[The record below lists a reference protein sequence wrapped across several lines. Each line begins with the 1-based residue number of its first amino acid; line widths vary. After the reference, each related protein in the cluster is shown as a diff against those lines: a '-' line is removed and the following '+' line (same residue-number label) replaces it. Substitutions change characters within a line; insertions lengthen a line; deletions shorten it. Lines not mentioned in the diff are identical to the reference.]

1 MAEPMSRELLDLIE
15 AHLNLERQSAADYF
29 AAAIWFA
36 ERELTGFA
44 EHLRDEAKQE
54 EQHAAK
60 FADYLISRGQR
71 PVLDTIEPP
80 RQQWTGV
87 EQVIA
92 NVFRMEAD
100 VTSSVLQLYGTA
112 EGDDDKRTT
121 VFLDPIVDGQRI
133 SEHEAAYLLG
143 RVKAPGW
150 WRRLTYAS
158 YRRNRKRTIHA
169 VPIRNNLSDPLS
181 ISKSSYGSG
190 IIAIPQVDE
199 NLVVSPAGRMWVTR
213 SALTHLISPESTSA
227 I

>member
-1 MAEPMSRELLDLIE
+1 MGMTTSATPQATIAIPTGPAGRAMAEPMSAEMLDLIQ
-15 AHLNLERQSAADYF
+15 AHLNLERQSAAAYF
-29 AAAIWFA
+29 AAAVWFA

-100 VTSSVLQLYGTA
+100 VTASVLQLYNTA
-112 EGDDDKRTT
+112 EKDIDRRTT
-121 VFLDPIVDGQRI
+121 VFLDPIVDGQRL

-143 RVKAPGW
+143 RVKFAAENP
-150 WRRLTYAS
+150 A
-158 YRRNRKRTIHA
+158 A
-169 VPIRNNLSDPLS
+169 VM
-181 ISKSSYGSG
+181 
-190 IIAIPQVDE
+190 IIDAE
-199 NLVVSPAGRMWVTR
+199 LRESEAEPAKLEG
-213 SALTHLISPESTSA
+213 
-227 I
+227 

>member
-1 MAEPMSRELLDLIE
+1 MTTSTTQATITVPTGPAGRAMAEPMSAEMLDLME

-29 AAAIWFA
+29 AAAVWFA

-54 EQHAAK
+54 QEHAAK

-80 RQQWTGV
+80 RQQWPDV

-100 VTSSVLQLYGTA
+100 VTASVLQLYKTA
-112 EGDDDKRTT
+112 EEDIDRRTT
-121 VFLDPIVDGQRI
+121 VFLDPIVDDQRL

-143 RVKAPGW
+143 RVKFAAENP
-150 WRRLTYAS
+150 A
-158 YRRNRKRTIHA
+158 A
-169 VPIRNNLSDPLS
+169 VM
-181 ISKSSYGSG
+181 
-190 IIAIPQVDE
+190 IIDAE
-199 NLVVSPAGRMWVTR
+199 LREGEAEPAKLEG
-213 SALTHLISPESTSA
+213 
-227 I
+227 

>member
-1 MAEPMSRELLDLIE
+1 MTASQIQAPITVPTGPAGRAMAEPMSAELLDLME

-71 PVLDTIEPP
+71 PVLDTVEPP
-80 RQQWTGV
+80 RQQWTDV

-100 VTSSVLQLYGTA
+100 VTASVLQLYGTA
-112 EGDDDKRTT
+112 EQDDDKRTT
-121 VFLDPIVDGQRI
+121 VFLDPVVDGQRI
-133 SEHEAAYLLG
+133 SEHEAAYQEAQHEELVNDDCPKIVIADKIIVNGNCVLH
-143 RVKAPGW
+143 
-150 WRRLTYAS
+150 LE
-158 YRRNRKRTIHA
+158 I
-169 VPIRNNLSDPLS
+169 L
-181 ISKSSYGSG
+181 ISK
-190 IIAIPQVDE
+190 IVATFAVDDCG
-199 NLVVSPAGRMWVTR
+199 VVDHTR
-213 SALTHLISPESTSA
+213 LAT
-227 I
+227 

>member
-1 MAEPMSRELLDLIE
+1 MTASQIQAPINVPTGPAGRAMAEPMSAEMLDLME

-29 AAAIWFA
+29 AAAVWFA

-54 EQHAAK
+54 QEHAAK

-80 RQQWTGV
+80 RQQWPDV

-100 VTSSVLQLYGTA
+100 VTASVLQLYKTA
-112 EGDDDKRTT
+112 EEDIDRRTT
-121 VFLDPIVDGQRI
+121 VFLDAIVDAQRL

-143 RVKAPGW
+143 RVKFAAGNP
-150 WRRLTYAS
+150 A
-158 YRRNRKRTIHA
+158 A
-169 VPIRNNLSDPLS
+169 VM
-181 ISKSSYGSG
+181 
-190 IIAIPQVDE
+190 IIDAE
-199 NLVVSPAGRMWVTR
+199 LREGEAEPAKLEG
-213 SALTHLISPESTSA
+213 
-227 I
+227 

>member
-1 MAEPMSRELLDLIE
+1 MTTSTTQATITVPTGPAGRAMAEPMSAEMLDLME

-100 VTSSVLQLYGTA
+100 VTASVLQLYNTA
-112 EGDDDKRTT
+112 EKDIDRRTT
-121 VFLDPIVDGQRI
+121 VFLDPIVDGQRL

-143 RVKAPGW
+143 RVKFAAGNP
-150 WRRLTYAS
+150 A
-158 YRRNRKRTIHA
+158 A
-169 VPIRNNLSDPLS
+169 VM
-181 ISKSSYGSG
+181 
-190 IIAIPQVDE
+190 IIDAELREDE
-199 NLVVSPAGRMWVTR
+199 AEPAKLEG
-213 SALTHLISPESTSA
+213 
-227 I
+227 

>member
-1 MAEPMSRELLDLIE
+1 MTTSAIQAPINVPTGPAGRAMAEPMSAEMLDLME

-29 AAAIWFA
+29 AAAVWFA

-80 RQQWTGV
+80 RQQWTDV

-100 VTSSVLQLYGTA
+100 VTASVLQLYDTA
-112 EGDDDKRTT
+112 EKDIDRRTT
-121 VFLDPIVDGQRI
+121 VFLDPIVDGQRL

-143 RVKAPGW
+143 RVKFAAGNP
-150 WRRLTYAS
+150 A
-158 YRRNRKRTIHA
+158 A
-169 VPIRNNLSDPLS
+169 VM
-181 ISKSSYGSG
+181 
-190 IIAIPQVDE
+190 IIDAE
-199 NLVVSPAGRMWVTR
+199 LKEGEAEPAKLEG
-213 SALTHLISPESTSA
+213 
-227 I
+227 

>member
-1 MAEPMSRELLDLIE
+1 MGMTNSAAAQATIVIPVGPAGRAMAEPMSAEMLDLIQ
-15 AHLNLERQSAADYF
+15 AHLNLERQSAAAYF
-29 AAAIWFA
+29 AAAVWFA

-100 VTSSVLQLYGTA
+100 VTASVLQLYDTA
-112 EGDDDKRTT
+112 EKDIDRRTT
-121 VFLDPIVDGQRI
+121 VFLDPIVDGQRL

-143 RVKAPGW
+143 RVKFAAGNP
-150 WRRLTYAS
+150 A
-158 YRRNRKRTIHA
+158 A
-169 VPIRNNLSDPLS
+169 VM
-181 ISKSSYGSG
+181 
-190 IIAIPQVDE
+190 IIDAE
-199 NLVVSPAGRMWVTR
+199 LREGEAEPAKLEG
-213 SALTHLISPESTSA
+213 
-227 I
+227 

>member
-1 MAEPMSRELLDLIE
+1 MTNASTQATITIPTGPGGRAMAEPMSTELLDLME

-29 AAAIWFA
+29 AAAVWFA

-54 EQHAAK
+54 QEHAAK

-71 PVLDTIEPP
+71 PVLDTVEPP
-80 RQQWTGV
+80 RQQWPDV

-100 VTSSVLQLYGTA
+100 VTASVLQLYGTA

-121 VFLDPIVDGQRI
+121 VFLDAIVDAQRI

-143 RVKAPGW
+143 RVKFAAGNP
-150 WRRLTYAS
+150 A
-158 YRRNRKRTIHA
+158 A
-169 VPIRNNLSDPLS
+169 VM
-181 ISKSSYGSG
+181 
-190 IIAIPQVDE
+190 IIDAELREDE
-199 NLVVSPAGRMWVTR
+199 AEPAKLEG
-213 SALTHLISPESTSA
+213 
-227 I
+227 

>member
-1 MAEPMSRELLDLIE
+1 MTTSATPQATIAIPTGPAGRAMAEPMSAELLDLME

-71 PVLDTIEPP
+71 PVLDTVEPP
-80 RQQWTGV
+80 RQQWTDV

-100 VTSSVLQLYGTA
+100 VTASVLQLYGTA
-112 EGDDDKRTT
+112 EQDDDKRTT
-121 VFLDPIVDGQRI
+121 VFLDPVVDGQRI

-143 RVKAPGW
+143 RVRFAAGNP
-150 WRRLTYAS
+150 A
-158 YRRNRKRTIHA
+158 A
-169 VPIRNNLSDPLS
+169 VM
-181 ISKSSYGSG
+181 
-190 IIAIPQVDE
+190 IIDAELREDE
-199 NLVVSPAGRMWVTR
+199 AEPAKLEG
-213 SALTHLISPESTSA
+213 
-227 I
+227 

>member
-1 MAEPMSRELLDLIE
+1 MTASQIQAPIEVPTGPAGRAMAEPMSAEMLDLME

-29 AAAIWFA
+29 AAAVWFA

-100 VTSSVLQLYGTA
+100 VTASVLQLYNTA
-112 EGDDDKRTT
+112 EKDIDRRTT
-121 VFLDPIVDGQRI
+121 VFLDPIVDGQRL

-143 RVKAPGW
+143 RVKFAAGNP
-150 WRRLTYAS
+150 A
-158 YRRNRKRTIHA
+158 A
-169 VPIRNNLSDPLS
+169 VM
-181 ISKSSYGSG
+181 
-190 IIAIPQVDE
+190 IIDAE
-199 NLVVSPAGRMWVTR
+199 LREGEAEPAKLEG
-213 SALTHLISPESTSA
+213 
-227 I
+227 

>member
-1 MAEPMSRELLDLIE
+1 MTNASTQAIISIPTGPAGRAMAEPMSRELLDLME

-71 PVLDTIEPP
+71 PVLDTVEPP
-80 RQQWTGV
+80 RQQWPDT

-100 VTSSVLQLYGTA
+100 VTASVLQLYGTA
-112 EGDDDKRTT
+112 EQDLDRRTT
-121 VFLDPIVDGQRI
+121 VFLDPIVDDQRL

-143 RVKAPGW
+143 RVKFAAGNPAA
-150 WRRLTYAS
+150 LM
-158 YRRNRKRTIHA
+158 
-169 VPIRNNLSDPLS
+169 
-181 ISKSSYGSG
+181 
-190 IIAIPQVDE
+190 IIDAE
-199 NLVVSPAGRMWVTR
+199 LREGEAEPAKLEG
-213 SALTHLISPESTSA
+213 
-227 I
+227 

>member
-1 MAEPMSRELLDLIE
+1 MTASQIQAPIEVPTGPAGRAMAEPMSAEMLDLME

-80 RQQWTGV
+80 RQQWTDV

-100 VTSSVLQLYGTA
+100 VTASVLQLYGTA
-112 EGDDDKRTT
+112 EQDDDKRTT
-121 VFLDPIVDGQRI
+121 VFLDPVVDGQRI

-143 RVKAPGW
+143 RVRFAAGNP
-150 WRRLTYAS
+150 A
-158 YRRNRKRTIHA
+158 A
-169 VPIRNNLSDPLS
+169 VM
-181 ISKSSYGSG
+181 
-190 IIAIPQVDE
+190 IIDAE
-199 NLVVSPAGRMWVTR
+199 LREGEAEPAKLEG
-213 SALTHLISPESTSA
+213 
-227 I
+227 

>member
-1 MAEPMSRELLDLIE
+1 MTASQIQAPINVPTGPAGRAMAEPMSAEMLDLME

-100 VTSSVLQLYGTA
+100 VTASVLQLYDTA
-112 EGDDDKRTT
+112 EKDIDRRTT
-121 VFLDPIVDGQRI
+121 VFLDPIVDGQRL

-143 RVKAPGW
+143 RVKFAAGNP
-150 WRRLTYAS
+150 A
-158 YRRNRKRTIHA
+158 A
-169 VPIRNNLSDPLS
+169 VM
-181 ISKSSYGSG
+181 
-190 IIAIPQVDE
+190 IIDAE
-199 NLVVSPAGRMWVTR
+199 LREGEAEPAKLEG
-213 SALTHLISPESTSA
+213 
-227 I
+227 

>member
-1 MAEPMSRELLDLIE
+1 MTTSTTQATITVPTGPAGRAMAEPMSAEMLDLME

-29 AAAIWFA
+29 AAAVWFA

-54 EQHAAK
+54 QEHAAK

-80 RQQWTGV
+80 RQQWPDV

-100 VTSSVLQLYGTA
+100 VTASVLQLYKTA
-112 EGDDDKRTT
+112 EEDIDRRTT
-121 VFLDPIVDGQRI
+121 VFLDAIVDAQRL

-143 RVKAPGW
+143 RVKFAAGNP
-150 WRRLTYAS
+150 A
-158 YRRNRKRTIHA
+158 A
-169 VPIRNNLSDPLS
+169 VM
-181 ISKSSYGSG
+181 
-190 IIAIPQVDE
+190 IIDAE
-199 NLVVSPAGRMWVTR
+199 LREGEAEPAKLEG
-213 SALTHLISPESTSA
+213 
-227 I
+227 

>member
-1 MAEPMSRELLDLIE
+1 MTNASTQATITIPTGPAGRAMAEPMSTELLDLME

-29 AAAIWFA
+29 AAAVWFA

-54 EQHAAK
+54 QEHAAK

-71 PVLDTIEPP
+71 PVLDTVEPP
-80 RQQWTGV
+80 RQQWPDV

-100 VTSSVLQLYGTA
+100 VTASVLQLYGTA

-121 VFLDPIVDGQRI
+121 VFLDAIVDAQRI

-143 RVKAPGW
+143 RVKFAAGNP
-150 WRRLTYAS
+150 A
-158 YRRNRKRTIHA
+158 A
-169 VPIRNNLSDPLS
+169 VM
-181 ISKSSYGSG
+181 
-190 IIAIPQVDE
+190 IIDAELREDE
-199 NLVVSPAGRMWVTR
+199 AKPATLEG
-213 SALTHLISPESTSA
+213 
-227 I
+227 

>member
-1 MAEPMSRELLDLIE
+1 MTNSSTQATISIPTGPAGRAMAEPMSRELLDLIE

-143 RVKAPGW
+143 RVKFAANNP
-150 WRRLTYAS
+150 A
-158 YRRNRKRTIHA
+158 A
-169 VPIRNNLSDPLS
+169 VM
-181 ISKSSYGSG
+181 
-190 IIAIPQVDE
+190 IIDAE
-199 NLVVSPAGRMWVTR
+199 LREGEAEPAKLEG
-213 SALTHLISPESTSA
+213 
-227 I
+227 